1 MDRIRRLGHPF
12 DLALFGLVPLILTS
26 WILAVLWIH
35 EYEGTDF
42 HRQFWIAGLRVLHG
56 VSPYTLSTTRVEA
69 GIGFPYPGVTA
80 VFFAPF
86 ALLSANASSALY
98 AALSI
103 AAAMGTLRM
112 LNVQDWR
119 LYGFVLLLNPIASGW
134 QTGNLTL
141 PLVFGVATIWR
152 YRNRNVTSGL
162 VTALIICLK
171 PFVWPMALW
180 LVATRRYAAAAYAA
194 VFGAAFNGIAWAVL
208 GFDQVRLF
216 LKTSSYFA
224 SLISQQAYGLISLA
238 MGLHASHRLGIAIA
252 VAVSTSLAAAC
263 VIAGRRGRDYA
274 ALVLAVVLM
283 LSASP
288 IVWSHYFA
296 LLIVPLAIACPRL
309 APAWG
314 LQLVLWLCPVGG
326 PFVWQRLTAV
336 GVVALT
342 TYLLLHRTEASA
354 AALQSAPL
362 DSREP
367 VPAPA
372 ASMAV

>member
-1 MDRIRRLGHPF
+1 MDRIRRLAQPL
-12 DLALFGLVPLILTS
+12 DLALFGLVPLILTA
-26 WILAVLWIH
+26 WILAVVWMQ

-56 VSPYTLSTTRVEA
+56 VSPYTFSTTRVEA

-80 VFFAPF
+80 IFFAPF
-86 ALLSANASSALY
+86 ALLSPNASSALY
-98 AALSI
+98 AAVTI

-152 YRNRNVTSGL
+152 YRDRRVISGL
-162 VTALIICLK
+162 VTALIVSLK
-171 PFVWPMALW
+171 PFVWPMVLW
-180 LVATRRYAAAAYAA
+180 LVATRRFAAAAYAA
-194 VFGAAFNGIAWAVL
+194 VFGAALNGIAWAVL
-208 GFDQVRLF
+208 GFDQIRLF

-224 SLISQQAYGLISLA
+224 NLISQQAYGLISFA
-238 MGLHASHRLGIAIA
+238 MGLHAGHRLGIGIA
-252 VAVSTSLAAAC
+252 VAVSTLLFVAC
-263 VIAGRRGRDYA
+263 VVVGRRGRDYA

-288 IVWSHYFA
+288 IVWNHYFA

-326 PFVWQRLTAV
+326 PFVWQRVLAV
-336 GVVALT
+336 SVVALT
-342 TYLLLHRTEASA
+342 AYLLLHRTEASTA
-354 AALQSAPL
+354 PVQGAPL
-362 DSREP
+362 ESREP
-367 VPAPA
+367 LPAPA
-372 ASMAV
+372 ASVAV